1 MSQGACWLEGPR
13 GVVHWSRSTITAQAL
28 NTSRIWL
35 AVSLALVILAVV
47 AARQVDSN
55 VLSSFSVRFL
65 GIFIEAVPFL
75 LLGTIV
81 SGFIS
86 SFIKP
91 AHVAR
96 LAPRNPLAG
105 AAAGSLLGFVFPVCE
120 CGVVP
125 VVRRLLT
132 KGMPM
137 SIGIAFLLAAPVVN
151 IVVLFSTAAAFG
163 FGTVLAARFI
173 ITICVAIAVGL
184 VFSVQTRRSEVLL
197 AVPSPAIAGGAVE
210 VAGDRT
216 SWKSGVTN
224 SLELAISEFFSIGK
238 FLVIGCLLAAGIQ
251 TLASQ
256 DLVLSIGQGPVG
268 SVLAMQALGFVLSV
282 CSTVDAFLAL
292 AFVGTF
298 TTGSILAFLTLGPML
313 DIKSVTMFLGI
324 FRARVV
330 AYLVL
335 LPVLMT
341 MLVAI
346 FYNLNVAA

>member
-1 MSQGACWLEGPR
+1 MRSSPIAVSAQG
-13 GVVHWSRSTITAQAL
+13 L
-28 NTSRIWL
+28 NTSRVWL
-35 AVSLALVILAVV
+35 TASVAVVVV
-47 AARQVDSN
+47 AAIAARQADSS
-55 VLSSFSVRFL
+55 VLSIFSVRFL

-91 AHVAR
+91 AHIAR
-96 LAPRNPLAG
+96 FAPGNPLAG

-151 IVVLFSTAAAFG
+151 VVVLFSTAAAFG

-173 ITICVAIAVGL
+173 ITICVAAAVGM
-184 VFSVQTRRSEVLL
+184 VFSAQTRRSEVLL
-197 AVPSPAIAGGAVE
+197 ATPSPAISGGAV
-210 VAGDRT
+210 DT
-216 SWKSGVTN
+216 LSSPFSWKSGVAS
-224 SLELAISEFFSIGK
+224 SLELGIAEFFLIGK

-256 DLVLSIGQGPVG
+256 ELVLSIGQGPVG
-268 SVLAMQALGFVLSV
+268 SVMAMQALGFVLSV

-324 FRARVV
+324 FRPRVV
-330 AYLVL
+330 AYLIL

>member
-1 MSQGACWLEGPR
+1 MHL
-13 GVVHWSRSTITAQAL
+13 SRVNTTARAL
-28 NTSRIWL
+28 NASRIWL
-35 AVSLALVILAVV
+35 AAGFAAVIVAAV
-47 AARQVDSN
+47 AARQADGG

-75 LLGTIV
+75 LLGTIL

-96 LAPRNPLAG
+96 FAPGNPLAG

-125 VVRRLLT
+125 VVRRLLA

-173 ITICVAIAVGL
+173 ITICVAVAVGL

-197 AVPSPAIAGGAVE
+197 AVPSPVIAGGAIE
-210 VAGDRT
+210 VASDRIR
-216 SWKSGVTN
+216 WQSGIAN
-224 SLELAISEFFSIGK
+224 SLELAIAEFFQIGK
-238 FLVIGCLLAAGIQ
+238 FLVI
-251 TLASQ
+251 
-256 DLVLSIGQGPVG
+256 
-268 SVLAMQALGFVLSV
+268 GFVLSV

-298 TTGSILAFLTLGPML
+298 TTGSLLAFLTLGPML

-324 FRARVV
+324 FKSRVV
-330 AYLVL
+330 AYLIL

>member
-1 MSQGACWLEGPR
+1 MHL
-13 GVVHWSRSTITAQAL
+13 SRVNTTARAL
-28 NTSRIWL
+28 NASRIWL
-35 AVSLALVILAVV
+35 AAGFAAVIVAAV
-47 AARQVDSN
+47 AARQADSG

-75 LLGTIV
+75 LLGTIL

-91 AHVAR
+91 AHVER
-96 LAPRNPLAG
+96 FAPGNPLAG

-210 VAGDRT
+210 VADDPT

-224 SLELAISEFFSIGK
+224 SLELAIAEFFSIGK
-238 FLVIGCLLAAGIQ
+238 FLVVGCLLAAGIQ

-298 TTGSILAFLTLGPML
+298 TTGSLLAFLTLGPML

-324 FRARVV
+324 FRTRVV

>member
-1 MSQGACWLEGPR
+1 MHL
-13 GVVHWSRSTITAQAL
+13 SRVNLTARAL
-28 NTSRIWL
+28 NASRIWL
-35 AVSLALVILAVV
+35 AAGFAAVIVAAV
-47 AARQVDSN
+47 AARQADSS

-81 SGFIS
+81 SGLIS

-96 LAPRNPLAG
+96 FAPRSSLAG

-163 FGTVLAARFI
+163 FGTILAARFI
-173 ITICVAIAVGL
+173 ITIVVAIAVGL
-184 VFSVQTRRSEVLL
+184 VFSVQARRSEVLL
-197 AVPSPAIAGGAVE
+197 AVPSPAIAGGAVD
-210 VAGDRT
+210 VASDRI
-216 SWKSGVTN
+216 WWHSGIAD
-224 SLELAISEFFSIGK
+224 SLELAIAEFFQIGK

-256 DLVLSIGQGPVG
+256 ELVLSIGQGPVG

-298 TTGSILAFLTLGPML
+298 TTGSLLAFLTLGPML

-324 FRARVV
+324 FRSRVV
-330 AYLVL
+330 AYLIL

-341 MLVAI
+341 MLIAI

>member
-1 MSQGACWLEGPR
+1 MRS
-13 GVVHWSRSTITAQAL
+13 SRFAISARAV
-28 NTSRIWL
+28 NTSRVWL
-35 AVSLALVILAVV
+35 AATLAVV
-47 AARQVDSN
+47 VLAAIAARQADSN

-75 LLGTIV
+75 LLGTTV

-86 SFIKP
+86 SFVSP
-91 AHVAR
+91 AQVER
-96 LAPRNPLAG
+96 FAPRNPVTG
-105 AAAGSLLGFVFPVCE
+105 AAAGSLLGFIFPVCE

-151 IVVLFSTAAAFG
+151 IVVFFSTAAAFG

-173 ITICVAIAVGL
+173 ITICVAAAVGL
-184 VFSVQTRRSEVLL
+184 IFSVQTRRSEVLL
-197 AVPSPAIAGGAVE
+197 AVPSAAIAGGAIE
-210 VAGDRT
+210 VADDRD
-216 SWKSGVTN
+216 SWKSGVAN
-224 SLELAISEFFSIGK
+224 SLELAIGEFFQIGK

-256 DLVLSIGQGPVG
+256 ELVLSIGQGPVG
-268 SVLAMQALGFVLSV
+268 SVLAMQALAFVISV

-298 TTGSILAFLTLGPML
+298 TTGSLLAFITLGPML

-324 FRARVV
+324 FRPRVV

-335 LPVLMT
+335 LPTLMT
-341 MLVAI
+341 MLIAI
-346 FYNLNVAA
+346 FYNMNVGT